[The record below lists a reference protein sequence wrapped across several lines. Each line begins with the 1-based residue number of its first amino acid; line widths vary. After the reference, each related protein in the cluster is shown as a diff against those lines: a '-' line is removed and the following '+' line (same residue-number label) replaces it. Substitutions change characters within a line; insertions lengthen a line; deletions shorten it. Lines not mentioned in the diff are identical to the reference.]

1 MAQRADLACPASLT
15 RHPSSSGLY
24 TAIGSIEPDR
34 RRNLV
39 ELLLPAMPRISEILG
54 GREEAGGFLADLLAY
69 LDNPHTCTYTQLWL
83 IRGMAPS
90 G

>member
-1 MAQRADLACPASLT
+1 M
-15 RHPSSSGLY
+15 
-24 TAIGSIEPDR
+24 EF
-34 RRNLV
+34 
-39 ELLLPAMPRISEILG
+39 LLPTMPRISEILG
-54 GREEAGGFLADLLAY
+54 GREEPDGFLADLLAY